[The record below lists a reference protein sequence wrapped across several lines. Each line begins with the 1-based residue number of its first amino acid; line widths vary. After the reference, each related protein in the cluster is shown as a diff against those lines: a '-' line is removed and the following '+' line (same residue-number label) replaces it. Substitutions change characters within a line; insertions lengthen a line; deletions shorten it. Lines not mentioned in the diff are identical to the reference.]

1 MREGGFYESGV
12 SAYQMMLPIFQV
24 FYRTLTPF
32 TRPFPLPH
40 SQETGDYAKQRKCYQ
55 DLVDL
60 TGILLDEEQIK
71 QRIFSNYY
79 RVAFFGKK
87 LLDLDGK
94 EFIYKELNTTMLA
107 QFTDKI
113 LVRTAL

>member
-1 MREGGFYESGV
+1 MTYGNLSV
-12 SAYQMMLPIFQV
+12 L
-24 FYRTLTPF
+24 
-32 TRPFPLPH
+32 
-40 SQETGDYAKQRKCYQ
+40 
-55 DLVDL
+55 
-60 TGILLDEEQIK
+60 GILLDEEQIK

-113 LVRTAL
+113 MVTATLVGVRARVGIGLVRGLGLR